1 MRTTATCPK
10 CSGKKIVVTE
20 LRHTNNVGE
29 VGERIDAIPVV
40 GIRVRR
46 SLTWDTKV
54 VGTFESWICAACG
67 YTELYAKD
75 LGDVDKLAAERP
87 TDVRIVDAA
96 VPARGP
102 FR

>member
-10 CSGKKIVVTE
+10 CSGKKIVVAE

-29 VGERIDAIPVV
+29 IGERIDAIPVV
-40 GIRVRR
+40 GFRVRR
-46 SLTWDTKV
+46 SLTWDTRV
-54 VGTFESWICAACG
+54 VGAFESWICVACG

-75 LGDVDKLAAERP
+75 LGDIDELAAERP
-87 TDVRIVDAA
+87 DDVRIVDGTL
-96 VPARGP
+96 PALGP